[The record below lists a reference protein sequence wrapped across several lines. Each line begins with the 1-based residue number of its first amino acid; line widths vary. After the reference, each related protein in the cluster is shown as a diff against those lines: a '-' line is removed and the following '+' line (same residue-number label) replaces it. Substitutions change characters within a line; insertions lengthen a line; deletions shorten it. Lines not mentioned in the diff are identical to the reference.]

1 MKQPSLYKLRGAVRI
16 TVTGGDIEALINMV
30 AEQGLEV
37 WNLRAHD
44 GRKAEMNILLPHFFR
59 LRPLL
64 KRTGCRVKVTERSGI
79 PFFMARLMKR
89 KFFLGGMVLFVI
101 AMFALSSMVW
111 NVEVK
116 GNVKIPTDVV
126 LAAAKKEG
134 IYPFQWGFRLQSQDK
149 LSRQLALAL
158 PDVTW
163 IGVSKEGTT
172 ITIQVVES
180 AQPQREPLLNPRHLV
195 SKSDAVVT
203 QIYAEQGRPVVQK
216 DTRVKKGQVL
226 ISGILGDEENTE
238 NVVAKGEVRGL
249 VWREYEVEVPLV
261 QKHNTMTGESKERFY
276 VVLGDWA
283 VQLWGYGKTPFSS
296 FNTAS
301 DHKPL
306 TWRSFTLPMG
316 WLTETDMETTQQE
329 EQKTVEWA
337 RTKGLE
343 GARNDI
349 IAKNGKGTKILS
361 EKILHEKKENGKVY
375 MKVLFE
381 VEESIAEELPLVHSQ
396 GE

>member
-1 MKQPSLYKLRGAVRI
+1 M
-16 TVTGGDIEALINMV
+16 
-30 AEQGLEV
+30 
-37 WNLRAHD
+37 
-44 GRKAEMNILLPHFFR
+44 
-59 LRPLL
+59 
-64 KRTGCRVKVTERSGI
+64 
-79 PFFMARLMKR
+79 
-89 KFFLGGMVLFVI
+89 
-101 AMFALSSMVW
+101 
-111 NVEVK
+111 
-116 GNVKIPTDVV
+116 
-126 LAAAKKEG
+126 
-134 IYPFQWGFRLQSQDK
+134 
-149 LSRQLALAL
+149 
-158 PDVTW
+158 
-163 IGVSKEGTT
+163 SKEGTT

-261 QKHNTMTGESKERFY
+261 QKYNTMTGESKERFY

-349 IAKNGKGTKILS
+349 IAKMA
-361 EKILHEKKENGKVY
+361 KERK
-375 MKVLFE
+375 F
-381 VEESIAEELPLVHSQ
+381 
-396 GE
+396 

>member
-16 TVTGGDIEALINMV
+16 TVTGGDIEGLINLLAV
-30 AEQGLEV
+30 QGLEV
-37 WNLRAHD
+37 WNLRARD
-44 GRKAEMNILLPHFFR
+44 GRRADMNILLPDFFK

-64 KRTGCRVKVTERSGI
+64 KRTGCKVKVTHRRGF
-79 PFFMARLMKR
+79 PFFVARLLKR
-89 KFFLGGMVLFVI
+89 KFFLGGMLFFVV
-101 AMFALSSMVW
+101 ALFALSSMVW

-116 GNVKIPTDVV
+116 GNVKIPTDEI
-126 LAAAKKEG
+126 LTAAKKEG
-134 IYPFQWGFRLQSQDK
+134 LYPFQWSFRLPSQDK
-149 LSRQLALAL
+149 LSRQLALTL

-163 IGVSKEGTT
+163 VGVTKEGTNV
-172 ITIQVVES
+172 TIQVVES
-180 AQPQREPLLNPRHLV
+180 AQPNREPLMNPRHLI

-203 QIYAEQGRPVVQK
+203 QIYAEQGRPVVQEN
-216 DTRVKKGQVL
+216 TRVKKGQVL

-238 NVVAKGEVRGL
+238 NVVAKGDIRGL
-249 VWREYEVEVPLV
+249 VWREYQVEVPLV
-261 QKHNTMTGESKERFY
+261 QKLNTMTGESKERFY
-276 VVLGDWA
+276 IVLGKWA
-283 VQLWGYGKTPFSS
+283 VQLWGYGKVPFTSYETSS
-296 FNTAS
+296 NH
-301 DHKPL
+301 DPL

-316 WLTETDMETTQQE
+316 WLTETDRETRAHEVQQS
-329 EQKTVEWA
+329 VEWA
-337 RTKGLE
+337 KSKGLE

-349 IAKNGKGTKILS
+349 IAKNGKETKIIS

>member
-16 TVTGGDIEALINMV
+16 TVTGGDIETLINTV

-44 GRKAEMNILLPHFFR
+44 GRVAEMNILLPHFFR
-59 LRPLL
+59 LRPVL
-64 KRTGCRVKVTERSGI
+64 KRTGCRVKVTHRSGF
-79 PFFMARLMKR
+79 PFFAARLLRR
-89 KFFLGGMVLFVI
+89 KFFLGGMLFFV
-101 AMFALSSMVW
+101 AALFALSSMVW
-111 NVEVK
+111 SVEVK
-116 GNVKIPTDVV
+116 GNVTIPTDEV

-134 IYPFQWGFRLQSQDK
+134 IYPLQWGFRLQSQDK

-180 AQPQREPLLNPRHLV
+180 AQPKREPLLNPRHLI

-216 DTRVKKGQVL
+216 DMRVKKGQVL
-226 ISGILGDEENTE
+226 ISGILGDEENTKTI
-238 NVVAKGEVRGL
+238 VAKGEVRGL
-249 VWREYEVEVPLV
+249 VWREYQVEVPLV

-276 VVLGDWA
+276 MVLGNWA
-283 VQLWGYGKTPFSS
+283 IQLWGYGSTPFAS
-296 FNTAS
+296 FDTESN
-301 DHKPL
+301 HKPL

-316 WLTETDMETTQQE
+316 WLTEKDLETQEHEQQ
-329 EQKTVEWA
+329 QTIEWA

-349 IAKNGKGTKILS
+349 IAKNGKGTKIIS

>member
-44 GRKAEMNILLPHFFR
+44 GRKAEVNILLPHFFR

-64 KRTGCRVKVTERSGI
+64 KRTGCRVKVTHRSGI

-306 TWRSFTLPMG
+306 TWRSFTLPIG

-337 RTKGLE
+337 RTQGLE

>member
-1 MKQPSLYKLRGAVRI
+1 M
-16 TVTGGDIEALINMV
+16 
-30 AEQGLEV
+30 
-37 WNLRAHD
+37 
-44 GRKAEMNILLPHFFR
+44 
-59 LRPLL
+59 
-64 KRTGCRVKVTERSGI
+64 
-79 PFFMARLMKR
+79 
-89 KFFLGGMVLFVI
+89 
-101 AMFALSSMVW
+101 
-111 NVEVK
+111 
-116 GNVKIPTDVV
+116 
-126 LAAAKKEG
+126 
-134 IYPFQWGFRLQSQDK
+134 QSQDK

-180 AQPQREPLLNPRHLV
+180 AQPKREPLLNPRHLI

-216 DTRVKKGQVL
+216 DMRVKKGQVL
-226 ISGILGDEENTE
+226 ISGILGDEENTKTI
-238 NVVAKGEVRGL
+238 VAKGEVRGL
-249 VWREYEVEVPLV
+249 VWREYQVEVPLV

-276 VVLGDWA
+276 MVLGNWA
-283 VQLWGYGKTPFSS
+283 IQLWGYGSTPFSS
-296 FNTAS
+296 FDTESN
-301 DHKPL
+301 HKPL

-316 WLTETDMETTQQE
+316 WLTEKDLETREHEQQ
-329 EQKTVEWA
+329 QTVEWA

-349 IAKNGKGTKILS
+349 MAKNGKGTKIIS

>member
-64 KRTGCRVKVTERSGI
+64 KRTGCRVKVTQRSGI

-158 PDVTW
+158 PYVTW

-216 DTRVKKGQVL
+216 DARVKKGQVL

>member
-16 TVTGGDIEALINMV
+16 TVTGGDIETLINTV

-44 GRKAEMNILLPHFFR
+44 GRVAEMNILLPHFFR
-59 LRPLL
+59 LRPVL
-64 KRTGCRVKVTERSGI
+64 KRTGCRVKVTHRSGF
-79 PFFMARLMKR
+79 PFFAARLLRR
-89 KFFLGGMVLFVI
+89 KFFLGGMLFFV
-101 AMFALSSMVW
+101 AALFALSSMVW
-111 NVEVK
+111 SVEVK
-116 GNVKIPTDVV
+116 GNVTIPTDEV

-134 IYPFQWGFRLQSQDK
+134 IYPLQWGFRLQSQDK

-180 AQPQREPLLNPRHLV
+180 AQPKREPLLNPRHLI

-216 DTRVKKGQVL
+216 DMRVKKGQVL
-226 ISGILGDEENTE
+226 ISGILGDEENTKTI
-238 NVVAKGEVRGL
+238 VAKGEVRGL
-249 VWREYEVEVPLV
+249 VWREYQVEVPLV

-276 VVLGDWA
+276 MVLGNWA
-283 VQLWGYGKTPFSS
+283 IQLWGYGSTPFAS
-296 FNTAS
+296 FDTESN
-301 DHKPL
+301 HKPL

-316 WLTETDMETTQQE
+316 WLTEKDLETQEHEQQ
-329 EQKTVEWA
+329 QTVEWA

-349 IAKNGKGTKILS
+349 IAKNGKGTKIIS

>member
-64 KRTGCRVKVTERSGI
+64 KRTGCRVKVTHRSGI

-134 IYPFQWGFRLQSQDK
+134 IHPFQWGFRLQSQDK

-261 QKHNTMTGESKERFY
+261 QKYNTMTGESKERFY

>member
-16 TVTGGDIEALINMV
+16 TVTGGDIETLINTV

-37 WNLRAHD
+37 WDLRAHD
-44 GRKAEMNILLPHFFR
+44 GRVAEMNILLPHFFR
-59 LRPLL
+59 LRPML
-64 KRTGCRVKVTERSGI
+64 KRTGCRVKVTHRSGF
-79 PFFMARLMKR
+79 PFFAARLLRR
-89 KFFLGGMVLFVI
+89 KFFLGGMLFFV
-101 AMFALSSMVW
+101 AALFALSSMVW
-111 NVEVK
+111 DVEVK
-116 GNVKIPTDVV
+116 GNVTIPTDEV

-180 AQPQREPLLNPRHLV
+180 AQPKREPLLNPRHLI

-216 DTRVKKGQVL
+216 DMRVKKGQVL
-226 ISGILGDEENTE
+226 ISGILGDEENTKTI
-238 NVVAKGEVRGL
+238 VAKGEVRGL
-249 VWREYEVEVPLV
+249 VWREYQVEVPLV

-276 VVLGDWA
+276 MVLGNWA
-283 VQLWGYGKTPFSS
+283 IQLWGYGSTPFSS
-296 FNTAS
+296 FDTES
-301 DHKPL
+301 THKPL

-316 WLTETDMETTQQE
+316 WLTEKDLETREHEQQ
-329 EQKTVEWA
+329 QTIEWA

-349 IAKNGKGTKILS
+349 IAKNGKGTKIIS